1 MLWSK
6 FPTLY
11 LIFSIPHHHLRYK
24 ILNAKIFQNF
34 KNDLFKSS
42 LLSVSPKIPNCK
54 SSISIPTPQSHL
66 HQHTK
71 ASIPNTRFSFVFSY
85 VCKFFHLSNFSYLFR
100 FFYLSKFS
108 FVFKFSYVLKFS
120 HVSNFSYLFK
130 FSYLSKFSCVTNFW
144 MCPIFFWCI

>member
-1 MLWSK
+1 MRQIRVLSVKMLWSK

-54 SSISIPTPQSHL
+54 SSISIPTPQS
-66 HQHTK
+66 Q
-71 ASIPNTRFSFVFSY
+71 IQG
-85 VCKFFHLSNFSYLFR
+85 FHLCFPMFVSFFICPTFHICSGFSIYPSFPLCSNFPMSSSSL
-100 FFYLSKFS
+100 
-108 FVFKFSYVLKFS
+108 
-120 HVSNFSYLFK
+120 
-130 FSYLSKFSCVTNFW
+130 
-144 MCPIFFWCI
+144 MCPTFHICSSFPIYPSFPV